1 MSPSSEPAP
10 APVPIRHV
18 RHARY
23 GIGTVASE
31 DDETITVVF
40 DGYGEKSFAKAFA
53 QLEEV

>member
-1 MSPSSEPAP
+1 MEMSA
-10 APVPIRHV
+10 APVPDRHV

-31 DDETITVVF
+31 DDETITVAF
-40 DGYGEKSFAKAFA
+40 EGYGEKSFAKAFA